1 MTATTDRCPGCH
13 GSGIEM
19 SGVTY
24 AGISEYV
31 GCHECGPEC
40 PDDCG
45 CRVGPERHESVAPRH
60 PGATQS
66 PDGSQGAT
74 EGLRGSE
81 NATGPTSDVRPSPT
95 ARDAVSDA
103 EAAEYANALYA
114 LLDELGERF
123 GAPRCGP

>member
-1 MTATTDRCPGCH
+1 MTTNREDTTMTTTTCPGCH
-13 GSGIEM
+13 GAGTEM

-24 AGISEYV
+24 AGMSEYV

-74 EGLRGSE
+74 EGPGQRRHGTPRIHR
-81 NATGPTSDVRPSPT
+81 A
-95 ARDAVSDA
+95 AR
-103 EAAEYANALYA
+103 
-114 LLDELGERF
+114 
-123 GAPRCGP
+123 

>member
-1 MTATTDRCPGCH
+1 MPDRATHCPGCH

-45 CRVGPERHESVAPRH
+45 CRVGPERHESVALCQPCSDRVRH
-60 PGATQS
+60 ML
-66 PDGSQGAT
+66 D
-74 EGLRGSE
+74 
-81 NATGPTSDVRPSPT
+81 DH
-95 ARDAVSDA
+95 
-103 EAAEYANALYA
+103 ANALYA

-123 GAPRCGP
+123 GAPRCGPYT